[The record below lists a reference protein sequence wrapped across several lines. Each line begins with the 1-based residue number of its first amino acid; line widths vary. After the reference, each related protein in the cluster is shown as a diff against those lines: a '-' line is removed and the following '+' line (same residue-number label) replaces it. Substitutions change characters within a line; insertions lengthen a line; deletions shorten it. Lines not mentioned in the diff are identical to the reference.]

1 MLHGGGRGKRIC
13 LLRRWKHQIRWI
25 TPRMSNCNDLAP
37 TQAASGSGAGLLFY
51 ARIAVIGEYDAVD
64 EENPGQILFQS

>member
-1 MLHGGGRGKRIC
+1 
-13 LLRRWKHQIRWI
+13 
-25 TPRMSNCNDLAP
+25 MSNCNDLAP